1 MDMAA
6 VLIVMATIFVW
17 GVVSARV
24 TRADLTA
31 PIVFVAAGG
40 ALAAVGLVDA
50 PSAPETLT
58 PLVEITLVWVLFS
71 DAARVPV
78 REVRHDLG
86 QYVRLLGVGLP
97 LTILAGWA
105 LATWLFPGMGIWLA
119 LIVAAALAPT
129 DAALGVP
136 VVTNPVVPSRVRRL
150 ITVESGLNDGIA
162 TPVVM
167 LAIAGAASAEGIA
180 NAPGLGEAL
189 VELLVGAVVGGAVGG
204 LGGWLL
210 RGARRRGWAA
220 EDFVGIAVL
229 ALALVAYAGAVT
241 AEGNGFVAAFCGGMA
256 FGAMAGR
263 RGPTELV
270 FLEQTSGLV
279 SLLVWLAFG
288 AIALPIMVDAVDL
301 TIVLYAVLS
310 LTLVRMVPVALAT
323 LGAGLDRDTVLFVGW
338 FGPRGLASLVFAL
351 LALEELGTG
360 ADEAVSVIAV
370 TVFLSVLAHGFSA
383 APLAARYGAAAT
395 ARGPEPGG
403 PVEDLPV
410 RGLPRAG
417 SGTRAVDQDGRPPG
431 VRTSDPP
438 HEG

>member
-1 MDMAA
+1 MDMVA

-17 GVVSARV
+17 GVVSARL
-24 TRADLTA
+24 TRVDLTA
-31 PIVFVAAGG
+31 PIVFVAVGG
-40 ALAAVGLVDA
+40 LLAAVGLVDA
-50 PSAPETLT
+50 PSAAETLT

-78 REVRHDLG
+78 QELRHDLG
-86 QYVRLLGVGLP
+86 QYVRLLAVGLP
-97 LTILAGWA
+97 LTILAGWG
-105 LATWLFPGMGIWLA
+105 LATWLFPELGIWLA
-119 LIVAAALAPT
+119 LVVAAALAPT

-180 NAPGLGEAL
+180 DAPGLAQAL
-189 VELLVGAVVGGAVGG
+189 VELLIGAVVGGAVGG
-204 LGGWLL
+204 AGGWLL

-220 EDFVGIAVL
+220 EDFAGIAVL

-241 AEGNGFVAAFCGGMA
+241 AQGNGFVAAFCGGMA

-270 FLEQTSGLV
+270 FLEQSSGLV

-288 AIALPIMVDAVDL
+288 AISLPIMFDTANL

-323 LGAGLDRDTVLFVGW
+323 LGAGLDRNTVLFVGW

-351 LALEELGTG
+351 LALEELGAG
-360 ADEAVSVIAV
+360 ADEAVAVIGM
-370 TVFLSVLAHGFSA
+370 TVFLSVLAHGLSA
-383 APLAARYGAAAT
+383 APLAARYGATAAG
-395 ARGPEPGG
+395 RGPEHGG
-403 PVEDLPV
+403 PVGDLPV
-410 RGLPRAG
+410 RGLPRGSRPSPAG
-417 SGTRAVDQDGRPPG
+417 R
-431 VRTSDPP
+431 
-438 HEG
+438 